1 MPELTLSATNGRTK
15 VLGDNTV
22 LGRQFVVEAFGIE
35 DRCISREHCQLR
47 WRGRNFW
54 IRDGSAAG
62 TNSLLGTV
70 VDGALIPTG
79 RWVPLPKNA
88 LIKLGET
95 TFQSRYEA
103 VYSSEFDLMISYS
116 RKDEGPVLEVF
127 QKIQDLGLRP
137 WLDQKTQ
144 TEHHYKKGIEEIILT
159 VPAVIIFW
167 GGDRMGN
174 TQAAEV
180 EVATNLYIHKQI
192 QMLFLVVL
200 PGSEDPDFGQ
210 FLSNIDW
217 YDLRKEGELRR
228 LLTDLERKLLPHGEA
243 SPAVT

>member
-1 MPELTLSATNGRTK
+1 
-15 VLGDNTV
+15 
-22 LGRQFVVEAFGIE
+22 
-35 DRCISREHCQLR
+35 
-47 WRGRNFW
+47 
-54 IRDGSAAG
+54 
-62 TNSLLGTV
+62 
-70 VDGALIPTG
+70 
-79 RWVPLPKNA
+79 
-88 LIKLGET
+88 
-95 TFQSRYEA
+95 
-103 VYSSEFDLMISYS
+103 
-116 RKDEGPVLEVF
+116 
-127 QKIQDLGLRP
+127 
-137 WLDQKTQ
+137 LDQKTQ